1 MNLVNGLVHYES
13 FISRFFF
20 FLSFRA
26 VNRLLSKVQEEMSPT
41 SKGNL
46 LLFIPCPFQTHIIF
60 VFFFFFSFN
69 LTSSKNAF
77 KPGLV

>member
-13 FISRFFF
+13 FISRFF

-46 LLFIPCPFQTHIIF
+46 LLFISCPFQTHIIF
-60 VFFFFFSFN
+60 VLFFFPFN

>member
-1 MNLVNGLVHYES
+1 MNLVNGLV
-13 FISRFFF
+13 FIMNPLYPGFFFF

-46 LLFIPCPFQTHIIF
+46 LLFIPCPFQTHVIF
-60 VFFFFFSFN
+60 VFFFFFP
-69 LTSSKNAF
+69 LT
-77 KPGLV
+77 